1 MNRQSDTR
9 WHLTNNQLFLLN
21 IILKVRFV
29 KKTLGAGIAKGYLD
43 LHKKCT
49 LPGGIIA
56 IFKMHNPVIKQHETT
71 YT

>member
-1 MNRQSDTR
+1 M
-9 WHLTNNQLFLLN
+9 
-21 IILKVRFV
+21 ILKARLV